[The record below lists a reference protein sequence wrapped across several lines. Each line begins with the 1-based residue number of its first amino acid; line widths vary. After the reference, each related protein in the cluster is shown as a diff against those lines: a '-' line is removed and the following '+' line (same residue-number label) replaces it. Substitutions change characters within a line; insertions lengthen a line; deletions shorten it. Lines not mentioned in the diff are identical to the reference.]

1 MPVYKDEKKGTWYVM
16 VRYVDWQGTRKQK
29 CKRGFDTKREAQE
42 WERKSRQQTS
52 ADMDMTFEAFW
63 ELYEHDK
70 KPRVKESTWDT
81 KQNIVET
88 KILPYFGKKKIS
100 DISTKD
106 IIAWQNEL
114 LAYRDENHK
123 PYSAAY
129 LKTLHNQMNAILN
142 HAVKFYNL
150 SSNPSAKVGNMG
162 SDKHTQMQFWTTEEY
177 KKFAEAAMDKPLSYY
192 AFEILYWAGLRE
204 GEMLALTPAD
214 INLEKGTITVNKTY
228 KRKKGQDVI
237 TSPKTEKSNRTIS
250 MPQFLCEEIKDC
262 LKMIYGIK
270 KNDRIFSGL
279 SVHMLY
285 REMDRCS
292 KEAGV
297 KRIRIHDLRHSHIS
311 LLIDMGFSAVA
322 IGDRVGH
329 ESVEITYRYAH
340 LFPSKQGEMASQLND
355 IGKGDF

>member
-1 MPVYKDEKKGTWYVM
+1 M
-16 VRYVDWQGTRKQK
+16 KQK
-29 CKRGFDTKREAQE
+29 FFRISE
-42 WERKSRQQTS
+42 
-52 ADMDMTFEAFW
+52 
-63 ELYEHDK
+63 
-70 KPRVKESTWDT
+70 
-81 KQNIVET
+81 
-88 KILPYFGKKKIS
+88 KKIS

-192 AFEILYWAGLRE
+192 AFEILYWSGLRE

-214 INLEKGTITVNKTY
+214 IDFEKGTITVNKTY

-297 KRIRIHDLRHSHIS
+297 KCIRIHDLRHSHIS